1 MKIAI
6 VDSNNKITNVIVADE
21 SYINGERKFLSK
33 ESELWINDTY
43 TDELALIDNLQK
55 EIDEKNEAVVPP
67 VESAPQ
73 LKEILITEVTNALKN
88 NSTFTHI
95 TCYELINLLV
105 KGTVDIPDQT
115 FSMPLKRDDGR
126 LILFPVEVSN
136 GEFQAVLN
144 FPTSGQYIYTDEQAN
159 HDLPESIFSVES
171 IKIDVLRKAA
181 E

>member
-6 VDSNNKITNVIVADE
+6 VDSNNKIINVIVADE
-21 SYINGERKFLSK
+21 TYINDERKFLSK
-33 ESELWINDTY
+33 ESTLWIDDLY
-43 TDELALIDNLQK
+43 TDELALIENLQK
-55 EIDEKNEAVVPP
+55 EIDEDNNVKPKP
-67 VESAPQ
+67 VEPEQQ
-73 LKEILITEVTNALKN
+73 LKEIRITEVTNALKN

-126 LILFPVEVSN
+126 LILFPVEVSS

-144 FPTSGQYIYTDEQAN
+144 FPTSGRYIYTDEQAN
-159 HDLPESIFSVES
+159 HDLPESVFSIES